1 MEFYGMIGNSE
12 IFHSYVSFTRG
23 YLVVSGSQRWRFPGN
38 PHVQNMQCEHRR
50 SGHQPGAAASTP
62 ALQAL
67 EGNLAADL
75 SLKIIGILKDISIW
89 IVYTDTTMDLNQKN
103 MDMIIDVKM
112 MPSPLPVVTVT
123 ANSQSQH
130 D

>member
-1 MEFYGMIGNSE
+1 M
-12 IFHSYVSFTRG
+12 
-23 YLVVSGSQRWRFPGN
+23 LVL
-38 PHVQNMQCEHRR
+38 

-112 MPSPLPVVTVT
+112 VPSPLPVVTVT